1 MATVSSPSLS
11 KAGLIPGTAF
21 TVKKND
27 YSIKCCFWRNAG
39 QKQTPSSAQRLVL
52 PLSTS
57 LKLFPT
63 HGKQFVL
70 HPYRSR
76 ATGTD
81 VVATVEEQDSSPP
94 VVDDA
99 APTTTTTTSQSR
111 GTARAGRKSEMP
123 SVKNEELVAGA
134 TFTGKVRAIQP
145 FGAFTDGLVHVSQLS
160 DTFVKDVASVVTI
173 GQEVKVRLVE
183 ADIEAKRISLTMREN
198 DDSTQSGGDGDT

>member
-94 VVDDA
+94 VADDA
-99 APTTTTTTSQSR
+99 APTTTTTTTTTTSQSR

-123 SVKNEELVAGA
+123 SVKNEELVA
-134 TFTGKVRAIQP
+134 
-145 FGAFTDGLVHVSQLS
+145 VHVSQLS

-198 DDSTQSGGDGDT
+198 DDSTQSGGGGGDTQPRGGEKRNALKGG